1 MLLGAQC
8 MKSFRTEDGPTR
20 LSVEVRTFAVWR
32 RRGSSLLHTTCSSL
46 P

>member
-20 LSVEVRTFAVWR
+20 LSVEVRMSAVWR
-32 RRGSSLLHTTCSSL
+32 RRGSSLLLTTWSTT